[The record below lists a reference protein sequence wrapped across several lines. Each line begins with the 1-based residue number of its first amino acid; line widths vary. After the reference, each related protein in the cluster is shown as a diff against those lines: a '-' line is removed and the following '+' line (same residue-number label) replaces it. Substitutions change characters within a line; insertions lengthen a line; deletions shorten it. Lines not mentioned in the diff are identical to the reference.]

1 MTVSDMIV
9 AESKE
14 ARQKNIL
21 MCQEAAQGKVDN
33 RWLISKVNNHLM
45 FIEPQTK
52 VYGGMIVGEHNRDN
66 DLEINV
72 LKGKKLTNVRL
83 KRLKAGRVFGETPHV
98 RQ

>member
-33 RWLISKVNNHLM
+33 RWLISKVNNH
-45 FIEPQTK
+45 IERFAFEDEYTICLLYTSPSQ
-52 VYGGMIVGEHNRDN
+52 RD
-66 DLEINV
+66 
-72 LKGKKLTNVRL
+72 
-83 KRLKAGRVFGETPHV
+83 
-98 RQ
+98 